1 MSELRRL
8 PGASYRGS
16 NAFVIARRKLLNL
29 EEPFR
34 MTFDAWRRGNHL
46 YDWYTAR
53 LSNPFIQTM
62 QLRKERESPFFH
74 EFIVIQ
80 LRSGTYWRIDRRQ
93 LPNEVT
99 PLDSLYEGVPAHDT
113 VEQVT
118 SLESSL
124 YARSDCLIEL
134 EFSTDVHLAL
144 VLRICRTI
152 QNHERA
158 RVYTIQRY
166 NCYFFAQALIFC
178 TACGVSDWAGVGE
191 QKGGQ
196 VERKGPWKTPNCP
209 VDDSSNPYSLGNQDC
224 LKAFKWSP
232 SESFVH
238 DWERLSKLSNTLI
251 HASPLLRHADRCSYC
266 INSQSAHR
274 QRSLSSEIQRLK
286 LGLVE
291 YWNGLFREILAK
303 AYMANHTRLV
313 NSGLWGVVSNN
324 VAQEDCEQVL
334 KNSVDDVRT
343 SWEKYSK
350 EMIEKLV
357 ATVEDLLDP
366 IEVCDAWY
374 PEPDEWTSTWTCRD
388 GGPVQAAMAEWQ
400 RGTRALIESEI
411 SQLEEALETQ
421 TIQAGTKAQG
431 AAMLARINSFSQSM
445 TINIRIAQHEGD
457 VIAPESAA
465 PADQKT
471 VLSGRTK
478 RSMRTMKT
486 AKTVLTLRASE
497 FKNKMS
503 RFFSRSHK
511 MEKGDITQMRKKIE
525 ELINLHAD
533 RVDSYKVLLKCGA
546 EEVRNDMKVGL
557 DEVWNRTIE

>member
-74 EFIVIQ
+74 EFIVIR
-80 LRSGTYWRIDRRQ
+80 LKSGTYWRIDRRQ

-118 SLESSL
+118 ALESGL

-191 QKGGQ
+191 QVSCCYVYMFNMYLSHVEGRTSRAQRPLEDPELSCGRLFQSLQFGKSRLLKGVQ
-196 VERKGPWKTPNCP
+196 VE
-209 VDDSSNPYSLGNQDC
+209 
-224 LKAFKWSP
+224 
-232 SESFVH
+232 
-238 DWERLSKLSNTLI
+238 SKRE
-251 HASPLLRHADRCSYC
+251 LRS
-266 INSQSAHR
+266 
-274 QRSLSSEIQRLK
+274 
-286 LGLVE
+286 
-291 YWNGLFREILAK
+291 
-303 AYMANHTRLV
+303 
-313 NSGLWGVVSNN
+313 
-324 VAQEDCEQVL
+324 
-334 KNSVDDVRT
+334 
-343 SWEKYSK
+343 
-350 EMIEKLV
+350 
-357 ATVEDLLDP
+357 
-366 IEVCDAWY
+366 
-374 PEPDEWTSTWTCRD
+374 
-388 GGPVQAAMAEWQ
+388 
-400 RGTRALIESEI
+400 
-411 SQLEEALETQ
+411 
-421 TIQAGTKAQG
+421 
-431 AAMLARINSFSQSM
+431 
-445 TINIRIAQHEGD
+445 
-457 VIAPESAA
+457 
-465 PADQKT
+465 
-471 VLSGRTK
+471 
-478 RSMRTMKT
+478 
-486 AKTVLTLRASE
+486 
-497 FKNKMS
+497 
-503 RFFSRSHK
+503 
-511 MEKGDITQMRKKIE
+511 
-525 ELINLHAD
+525 
-533 RVDSYKVLLKCGA
+533 
-546 EEVRNDMKVGL
+546 
-557 DEVWNRTIE
+557 